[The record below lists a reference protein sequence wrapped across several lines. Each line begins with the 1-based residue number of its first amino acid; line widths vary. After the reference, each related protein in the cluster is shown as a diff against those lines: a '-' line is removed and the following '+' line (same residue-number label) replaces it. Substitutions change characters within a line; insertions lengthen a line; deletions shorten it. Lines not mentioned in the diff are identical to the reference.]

1 MIRLITGGIG
11 SGKCGLCLDE
21 IEKLHSEQ
29 PEAQCL
35 MLVNEHYSHETEKL
49 FNERFGGTGLNNIE
63 VTTFRKL
70 SRELLSERERRTMT
84 GAGQQMLLQK
94 TVTQYLQ
101 TNPEINGKLRR
112 AVRRSGF
119 LDVLGTMIK
128 EMKSYAVS
136 AEELRVNAENV
147 MDNKALQEKLFA
159 IADMYEIYSENFDGL
174 EYNDVRDLTEMLA
187 AAVENSGKFENTYM
201 WIDKFDELL
210 PQQMKV
216 VSALHRKVKQLTVSV
231 CYPSDAMEAPLYSE
245 VERTLNKVMALD
257 RDVEHIDCG
266 RHLKNIKSPEIKFLL
281 ENWDGAAE
289 YDSKTNDIKIFEGRD
304 AYNETE
310 YAAAKISDLV
320 REDNYRFRDIAV
332 ICGNEDEYGYLIDTV
347 FDEYGIPAFPDSKI
361 ILSDHPI
368 AVQIISLFDVFEE
381 DFDYK
386 SVFTYLK
393 SGYIY
398 EKTKNGVK
406 NISRDNID
414 ILENFVLKY
423 GIRGKK
429 KWLSD
434 EDWKCAAKISD
445 IAGDNE
451 DSEKYIA
458 RLEQE
463 ERLINSIRKK
473 IIKPIKKYDKHSG
486 GKHTVKKHAELL
498 FEFLNDIN
506 LYEGLRFEIMRFIKN
521 DDINEADRFER
532 IWGLIMDVLD
542 QAVIALGN
550 VKMDREEFGK
560 YIKTGISKCEIRII
574 PSGIDR
580 VYVGTA
586 ERNAPSDVKAMFI
599 LGAVGGTFPN
609 EIKNE
614 GFLSNADRY
623 EINEMHTITLAPDT
637 SGRMNK
643 RRFGIFKTLS
653 AATEKLFISYA
664 AQDINGRRQ
673 SCSRLVTDIMRKF
686 TDLKIDDDM
695 SLNSNTTGIYVAS
708 PNVTIHRLLRN
719 KNDNTDNPVWDA
731 VYSYYEE
738 HNMYPDL
745 MRLLDGKKRAMSRQ
759 FEMID
764 ESEALGLYGNERA
777 VYSAS
782 RLNVYA
788 QCPYRY
794 FMQYGLNIK
803 EREIWEI
810 AANDIGTYA
819 HMIIEGFCRSVE
831 GNETDLTKK
840 AQIWSELTE
849 ERKSEI
855 LDGLFKEAE
864 EKVALS
870 EINSR
875 SKVLHI
881 MKRMEK
887 VISTAVE
894 TVHSSLKYGS
904 YSIAG
909 EECEVSMD
917 INERVSLRGIIDR
930 LDICDAGSYK
940 GIRIIDYKT
949 GRTAFN
955 ITNVLNGID
964 MQMVLYAAAAKEYY
978 SRKDSEGVYRITGIY
993 YSHVRG
999 DKKNQKIN
1007 DTKKNIQNEIMN
1019 ARKLDGITFS
1029 TENGGTD
1036 VLYDMDSRLK
1046 NGEESDFLDIR
1057 LNKDGTFNANS
1068 KKKILSFS
1076 DGEKLVSKVKKI
1088 AEDYD
1093 NEIRSGVIKQN
1104 PYKEAKEVTACRY
1117 CDYAQICG
1125 IFDKIEGREPD
1136 KTKTIDG
1143 EKGADK

>member
-11 SGKCGLCLDE
+11 AGKFGLCLDE
-21 IEKLHSEQ
+21 IEKLHNEN
-29 PEAQCL
+29 PKARCL
-35 MLVNEHYSHETEKL
+35 MLVNEHYSHETERL
-49 FNERFGGTGLNNIE
+49 LCERFGGTGLNNIE

-70 SRELLSERERRTMT
+70 SRELLSESERCVMA

-94 TVTQYLQ
+94 TVTQYLS
-101 TNPEINGKLRR
+101 TNPQINGNLRR
-112 AVRRSGF
+112 AIRRNGF
-119 LDVLGTMIK
+119 LDVLSVMIK
-128 EMKSYAVS
+128 EMKNYGVGFD
-136 AEELRVNAENV
+136 ELRENAENIA
-147 MDNKALQEKLFA
+147 DNGALKEKLLA
-159 IADMYEIYSENFDGL
+159 IADMYEIYSENFNKL
-174 EYNDVRDLTEMLA
+174 EYNDAQDLTEMLA
-187 AAVENSGKFENTYM
+187 AAIENSDEFKDTYM
-201 WIDKFDELL
+201 WIDKFDEFL

-216 VSALHRKVKQLTVSV
+216 IRALYGKVRQLTVSV
-231 CYPSDAMEAPLYSE
+231 CYPTGIMEAPLYSE
-245 VERTLNKVMALD
+245 AERTFNKIKALD
-257 RDVEHIDCG
+257 NDVEYINCG
-266 RHLKNIKSPEIKFLL
+266 AHLKNIKSPEIKFLL

-289 YDSKTNDIKIFEGRD
+289 YTGKPNDVRIFEGRD

-347 FDEYGIPAFPDSKI
+347 FNEYDIPAFPDSKV

-368 AVQIISLFDVFEE
+368 AVQIISLFDIFEE

-398 EKTKNGVK
+398 EKTKNGIK
-406 NISRDNID
+406 NISRSSID
-414 ILENFVLKY
+414 VLENFVLKY

-429 KWLSD
+429 RWLSD
-434 EDWKCAAKISD
+434 ENWKCSGKISD
-445 IAGDNE
+445 IADDNE
-451 DSEKYIA
+451 DNEKYLDKL
-458 RLEQE
+458 RRE
-463 ERLINSIRKK
+463 EEYINSIRKK
-473 IIKPIKKYDKHSG
+473 LIKPIKKYDKNSNG
-486 GKHTVKKHAELL
+486 NHTVKKHAELF

-532 IWGLIMDVLD
+532 IWGLIIEVLD
-542 QAVIALGN
+542 QAVITLGD

-580 VYVGTA
+580 VYIGTA
-586 ERNAPSDVKAMFI
+586 ERNAPTDVKAMFI

-614 GFLSNADRY
+614 GFLSDSDRY
-623 EINEMHTITLAPDT
+623 EINEMHTIKLAPDT
-637 SGRMNK
+637 AGRMNK

-664 AQDINGRRQ
+664 AQDINGGRQ
-673 SCSRLVTDIMRKF
+673 SCSRLVTDIMRRF
-686 TDLKIDDDM
+686 PDLKIDDDM
-695 SLNSNTTGIYVAS
+695 SLNSGKTKIYVAS

-719 KNDNTDNPVWDA
+719 KSDDMNNPIWDA

-738 HNMYPDL
+738 RDMYPNL
-745 MRLLDGKKRAMSRQ
+745 MRLLDGKKRTMSRQ
-759 FEMID
+759 FETIEED
-764 ESEALGLYGNERA
+764 EALGLYGENRL

-794 FMQYGLNIK
+794 FMQYGLSIK

-849 ERKSEI
+849 ERKKEI
-855 LDGLFKEAE
+855 LDGLFKVSED
-864 EKVALS
+864 KVAIS
-870 EINSR
+870 DINSK

-881 MKRMEK
+881 MKRMER
-887 VISTAVE
+887 VISAAVE
-894 TVHSSLKYGS
+894 TVHSSLKYGN
-904 YSIAG
+904 YTIAG
-909 EECEVSMD
+909 EEHEVSMD
-917 INERVSLRGIIDR
+917 INERISLRGIIDR
-930 LDICDAGSYK
+930 LDICDAGAYK

-955 ITNVLNGID
+955 ITNILNGID

-978 SRKDSEGVYRITGIY
+978 SKKDPESEYRITGIY
-993 YSHVRG
+993 YSHVRN
-999 DKKNQKIN
+999 DKKNQKIG
-1007 DTKKNIQNEIMN
+1007 DTKESIQEEIMGM
-1019 ARKLDGITFS
+1019 RKLDGITFS

-1036 VLYDMDSRLK
+1036 VMYDMDSRLA
-1046 NGEESDFLDIR
+1046 NGETSDFLDIK
-1057 LNKDGTFNANS
+1057 LNKNGTLSANS

-1076 DGEKLVSKVKKI
+1076 EGEKLAGRVKQI
-1088 AEDYD
+1088 AEDFD
-1093 NEIRSGVIKQN
+1093 NKIRGGVIKQN

-1117 CDYAQICG
+1117 CNYAQICE

-1136 KTKTIDG
+1136 RTRSIDKK
-1143 EKGADK
+1143 EGADK